1 MKIKFWGWR
10 ISTDD
15 LTAYRKLYDSVSLT
29 TDYRFNTYRRLSS
42 LEGASNV
49 ALILASTALIVMS
62 FIMILY
68 SGELGRAEVYI
79 TIGQNCLPI
88 IMLALSIMVSGA
100 KYGARAER
108 IHDCAQALNNF
119 KKILNFKINYSGFV
133 PSVDDFE
140 KQATTYAEILSKY
153 ENHSKVDSSIELVRS
168 NKIPAILNLF
178 WEFFVSLVGRGLLY
192 YFYLVVSITS
202 VGWMLLGIY
211 LAVKEVSPC

>member
-1 MKIKFWGWR
+1 MGWR

-15 LTAYRKLYDSVSLT
+15 LAAYRKLYESVSLT

-49 ALILASTALIVMS
+49 SLILASTALIVVS
-62 FIMILY
+62 FIVALY
-68 SGELGRAEVYI
+68 SGELGRGEAYI
-79 TIGQNCLPI
+79 TIGQNCWPI

-153 ENHSKVDSSIELVRS
+153 ENHSKVDSNIELVRS
-168 NKIPAILNLF
+168 KKIPAILNLL
-178 WEFFVSLVGRGLLY
+178 WEFFVSSIGRGLLY
-192 YFYLVVSITS
+192 YFYLAVSITS